1 MYHPQEQIDR
11 ANQTVPASLSYNSG
25 EQKEFAGQIIKAQ
38 WMRVRRPNRH
48 RSERSCAG
56 TKIWKCWV
64 KERIKRSG
72 SSAFDFLQAWDAE

>member
-1 MYHPQEQIDR
+1 MPPLLLLTNDGAYAII
-11 ANQTVPASLSYNSG
+11 TLYNSG

>member
-1 MYHPQEQIDR
+1 MVEESKIILELTF
-11 ANQTVPASLSYNSG
+11 NKVSG

-56 TKIWKCWV
+56 TKIWTCWV